1 MVKSV
6 PFTQIHRSLLEEVEW
21 NLNRSITKFYNS
33 DDVNATAAGL
43 RQTKAMPISMLMTD
57 NLLYH
62 SHKKRKNSLETRV
75 ILLIFSLKFKIS
87 GVAVQ
92 SIHHNSKKW

>member
-1 MVKSV
+1 M
-6 PFTQIHRSLLEEVEW
+6 EEVEW
-21 NLNRSITKFYNS
+21 NLNRSITTFYNS
-33 DDVNATAAGL
+33 DDVNAAAAGL